1 MQSKPRLRLCTR
13 PNPHCE
19 EKFMIRLAIISD
31 IHSNHIA
38 LDRSIEAAKEKGAAE
53 FLFLGDYLGELAYPE
68 RTLDRIRELKK
79 EYPCTFIRGNKED
92 YWIDHAAGRHADWTW
107 ENGTSGS
114 GMLRY
119 TFDRLSPEDID
130 SFAGMPIMKVMKY
143 EGMPDFVICH
153 GSPFK
158 ANESLRE
165 DFDYIDALT
174 DRFETE
180 LTVCGHFHIQTQ
192 YIRNGRRIVNPGSV
206 GIPLKSGGRTQ
217 FMMLYGENGV
227 WTPEF
232 LTLEYD
238 VNAAIREMDE
248 ENLNKQAPAW
258 YRVTKA
264 VIKGRETSQMTVLT
278 RAAELF
284 KNLENG
290 SDWRNIPEKYWD
302 MALAEFNI

>member
-1 MQSKPRLRLCTR
+1 MY
-13 PNPHCE
+13 
-19 EKFMIRLAIISD
+19 RLAIISD

-38 LDRSIEAAKEKGAAE
+38 LDRCIDAAKERNASE
-53 FLFLGDYLGELAYPE
+53 FLFLGDYLGELAYPR
-68 RTLDRIRELKK
+68 RTLERLSELKK

-92 YWIDHAAGRHADWTW
+92 YWIDHAAGKHADWTW
-107 ENGTSGS
+107 KTGTSGS

-119 TFDRLSPEDID
+119 TYDSLTPEEIC
-130 SFAGMPIMKVMKY
+130 SFARMPIMKVMKY
-143 EGMPDFVICH
+143 DGMPDFVICH

-174 DRFETE
+174 SRFETE

-192 YIRNGRRIVNPGSV
+192 YTRKGRRIVNPGSV
-206 GIPLKSGGRTQ
+206 GIPLQSGGKTQ
-217 FMMLYGENGV
+217 FMMLYGENGK

-232 LTLEYD
+232 MTLEYD
-238 VNAAIREMDE
+238 VDAAIREMDE
-248 ENLNKQAPAW
+248 ENLDKQAPAW

-264 VIKGRETSQMTVLT
+264 VLKGINTSQMTVLS
-278 RAAELF
+278 RAAEIY
-284 KNLENG
+284 KEQENG

-302 MALAEFNI
+302 MALAELGIR